1 MKTFLLIILCCVST
15 LVLAQ
20 KNSFYQQDSI
30 MLLSQLKD
38 KSFKIGKKVTI
49 DCIPSI
55 DMHHSTTYS
64 RAKVKKTFS
73 AIFDEFFER
82 KLKEK
87 DFKLCYYPDMDYDT
101 TPETEHKLY
110 GLVFKEYEG
119 KEDDLL
125 RIYWF
130 EKKGKNFYFVWI
142 ECAIK
147 NE

>member
-1 MKTFLLIILCCVST
+1 MKVYFLILSLFIST

-20 KNSFYQQDSI
+20 ENSFYQQDSI

-73 AIFDEFFER
+73 AIFDEFFDR

-87 DFKLCYYPDMDYDT
+87 DFKLFYYPAMDYNT

-110 GLVFKEYEG
+110 GLVLKEYDG
-119 KEDDLL
+119 KVDDLL

-130 EKKGKNFYFVWI
+130 EKKDNNFYFIWI

>member
-1 MKTFLLIILCCVST
+1 MKVYFLILSLFIST

-20 KNSFYQQDSI
+20 ENSFYQQDSI
-30 MLLSQLKD
+30 MLLSQLKN
-38 KSFKIGKKVTI
+38 KSFKIDKRVTV

-64 RAKVKKTFS
+64 RAKVKKAFS
-73 AIFDEFFER
+73 AIFDEFLLK

-87 DFKLCYYPDMDYDT
+87 DFKLCYYPAIDYNT

-110 GLVFKEYEG
+110 GLVLKEYDG
-119 KEDDLL
+119 KVDDLL
-125 RIYWF
+125 RIYLF
-130 EKKGKNFYFVWI
+130 EKKDNNFYFICI

>member
-1 MKTFLLIILCCVST
+1 MKTFLLTILCCVST
-15 LVLAQ
+15 LTWAQ
-20 KNSFYQQDSI
+20 ENSFSQQDSI

-38 KSFKIGKKVTI
+38 KSFKIDKRVTV

-64 RAKVKKTFS
+64 RAKVKKVFS
-73 AIFDEFFER
+73 AIFDEFFDR

-87 DFKLCYYPDMDYDT
+87 DFKLCYYPAMDYNT

-110 GLVFKEYEG
+110 GLVLKEYDG
-119 KEDDLL
+119 KVDDLL

-130 EKKGKNFYFVWI
+130 EKNDNNFYFIWI

>member
-1 MKTFLLIILCCVST
+1 MKIFLLTILCCVST
-15 LVLAQ
+15 LTWAQ
-20 KNSFYQQDSI
+20 ENSFSQQDSI

-38 KSFKIGKKVTI
+38 KSFKIDKKVTI

-55 DMHHSTTYS
+55 DMHHSTIYS
-64 RAKVKKTFS
+64 RAKVKKAFN
-73 AIFDEFFER
+73 AIFDEFFEK

-87 DFKLCYYPDMDYDT
+87 DFKWCYYPAMDYDT

-119 KEDDLL
+119 KNDDLL

-130 EKKGKNFYFVWI
+130 EKKDNNFYFIWI
-142 ECAIK
+142 ECTTK

>member
-1 MKTFLLIILCCVST
+1 MKVYFLILSLFIST

-20 KNSFYQQDSI
+20 ENSFSQQDSI

-73 AIFDEFFER
+73 AIFDEFFDR

-87 DFKLCYYPDMDYDT
+87 DFKLFYYPAIDYNT

-110 GLVFKEYEG
+110 GLVLKEYDG
-119 KEDDLL
+119 KVDDLL

-130 EKKGKNFYFVWI
+130 EKKDNNFYFIWI

>member
-1 MKTFLLIILCCVST
+1 MST
-15 LVLAQ
+15 LAGAQ
-20 KNSFYQQDSI
+20 ENSFSQQDSI

-38 KSFKIGKKVTI
+38 KSFKIDKKVTV

-64 RAKVKKTFS
+64 RAKVKKAFS
-73 AIFDEFFER
+73 AIFDKFFER

-87 DFKLCYYPDMDYDT
+87 DFKLLYYPAIDYNT
-101 TPETEHKLY
+101 TPETEHKHY
-110 GLVFKEYEG
+110 GLVLKEYDG
-119 KEDDLL
+119 KVDDLL

-130 EKKGKNFYFVWI
+130 EKKDNNFYFKWI

>member
-1 MKTFLLIILCCVST
+1 MKVYFLILSLFIST

-20 KNSFYQQDSI
+20 ENSFSQQDSI

-38 KSFKIGKKVTI
+38 KSFKIDKKVTV

-64 RAKVKKTFS
+64 RAKVKKAFS
-73 AIFDEFFER
+73 AIFDKFFER

-87 DFKLCYYPDMDYDT
+87 DFKLFYYPAIDYNT
-101 TPETEHKLY
+101 TPETEHKHY
-110 GLVFKEYEG
+110 GLVLKEYDG
-119 KEDDLL
+119 KVDDLL

-130 EKKGKNFYFVWI
+130 EKKDNSFYFIWI

>member
-1 MKTFLLIILCCVST
+1 
-15 LVLAQ
+15 
-20 KNSFYQQDSI
+20 
-30 MLLSQLKD
+30 
-38 KSFKIGKKVTI
+38 
-49 DCIPSI
+49 
-55 DMHHSTTYS
+55 MHHSTTYS
-64 RAKVKKTFS
+64 RAKVKKAFS

-87 DFKLCYYPDMDYDT
+87 DFKLFYYPAIDYNT

-110 GLVFKEYEG
+110 GLVLKEYDD
-119 KEDDLL
+119 KVDDLL

-130 EKKGKNFYFVWI
+130 EKKDNNFYFKWI

>member
-1 MKTFLLIILCCVST
+1 MKVYF
-15 LVLAQ
+15 LVLSLFISALTWAQ
-20 KNSFYQQDSI
+20 EDSFYVQDSI

-73 AIFDEFFER
+73 AIFDEFFEE

-87 DFKLCYYPDMDYDT
+87 DFKLFYYPAMDYKT
-101 TPETEHKLY
+101 TPETKHKLY

-119 KEDDLL
+119 KGDDLL
-125 RIYWF
+125 RIYSF
-130 EKKGKNFYFVWI
+130 EKKGQELLFCMDRMCY
-142 ECAIK
+142 
-147 NE
+147 

>member
-1 MKTFLLIILCCVST
+1 MKVYFLILSLFIST

-20 KNSFYQQDSI
+20 ENSFSQQDSI

-38 KSFKIGKKVTI
+38 KSFKIDKKVTI

-64 RAKVKKTFS
+64 RAKVKKAFNT
-73 AIFDEFFER
+73 IFDEFFER

-87 DFKLCYYPDMDYDT
+87 DFKLFYYPAIDYNT

-110 GLVFKEYEG
+110 GFVLKEYDG
-119 KEDDLL
+119 KVDDLL

-130 EKKGKNFYFVWI
+130 EKKDNNFYFKWI

>member
-1 MKTFLLIILCCVST
+1 
-15 LVLAQ
+15 
-20 KNSFYQQDSI
+20 

-38 KSFKIGKKVTI
+38 KSFKIGKKVTV

-55 DMHHSTTYS
+55 DIHHSTTYS
-64 RAKVKKTFS
+64 RAKVKKAFS

-87 DFKLCYYPDMDYDT
+87 DFKLFYYPAIDYNT
-101 TPETEHKLY
+101 TPETEHKHY
-110 GLVFKEYEG
+110 GLVLKEYDG
-119 KEDDLL
+119 KVDDLL

-130 EKKGKNFYFVWI
+130 EKKDNSFYFKWI

>member
-1 MKTFLLIILCCVST
+1 MST
-15 LVLAQ
+15 LAGAQ
-20 KNSFYQQDSI
+20 ENSFSQQDSI

-38 KSFKIGKKVTI
+38 KSFKIDKKVTI
-49 DCIPSI
+49 DYIPSI
-55 DMHHSTTYS
+55 DMHHSTIYS
-64 RAKVKKTFS
+64 RAKVKKAFNT
-73 AIFDEFFER
+73 IFDEFFEK

-87 DFKLCYYPDMDYDT
+87 DFKLCYYPAIDYNT

-110 GLVFKEYEG
+110 GLVLKEYDG
-119 KEDDLL
+119 KVDDLL

-130 EKKGKNFYFVWI
+130 EKKDNNFYFIWI

>member
-1 MKTFLLIILCCVST
+1 MKVYFLILSLFIST

-20 KNSFYQQDSI
+20 ENSFSQQDSI

-38 KSFKIGKKVTI
+38 KSFKIDKRVTV

-64 RAKVKKTFS
+64 RAKVKKAFNT
-73 AIFDEFFER
+73 IFDEFFEK

-87 DFKLCYYPDMDYDT
+87 DFKLFYYPTIDYNT

-110 GLVFKEYEG
+110 GLVLKEYDG
-119 KEDDLL
+119 KVDDLL

-130 EKKGKNFYFVWI
+130 EKKDNNFYFIWI

>member
-1 MKTFLLIILCCVST
+1 MKTFLLTILCCVST
-15 LVLAQ
+15 LAGAQ
-20 KNSFYQQDSI
+20 ENSFSQQDSI

-38 KSFKIGKKVTI
+38 KSFKIDKKVTI

-64 RAKVKKTFS
+64 RAKVKKAFNT
-73 AIFDEFFER
+73 IFDEFFEK

-87 DFKLCYYPDMDYDT
+87 DFKLCYYLAMDYDT

-110 GLVFKEYEG
+110 GLVLKEYDG
-119 KEDDLL
+119 KVDNLL

-130 EKKGKNFYFVWI
+130 EKKDNNFYFKWI

>member
-1 MKTFLLIILCCVST
+1 
-15 LVLAQ
+15 
-20 KNSFYQQDSI
+20 

-38 KSFKIGKKVTI
+38 KSFKIDKRVTV

-64 RAKVKKTFS
+64 RAKVKKVFS

-87 DFKLCYYPDMDYDT
+87 DFKLFYYPAIDYNT

-110 GLVFKEYEG
+110 GLVLKEYDG
-119 KEDDLL
+119 KVDDLL

-130 EKKGKNFYFVWI
+130 EKKDNSFYFIWI

>member
-1 MKTFLLIILCCVST
+1 MST
-15 LVLAQ
+15 LAGAQ
-20 KNSFYQQDSI
+20 ENSFSQQDSI

-38 KSFKIGKKVTI
+38 KSFKIDKRVTV

-64 RAKVKKTFS
+64 RAKVKKVFS
-73 AIFDEFFER
+73 AIFDEFFDR
-82 KLKEK
+82 KLKKK
-87 DFKLCYYPDMDYDT
+87 DFKLCYYPAMDYNT

-110 GLVFKEYEG
+110 GLVLKEYDG
-119 KEDDLL
+119 KVDDLL

-130 EKKGKNFYFVWI
+130 EKKDNNFYFKWI

>member
-1 MKTFLLIILCCVST
+1 MKVYF
-15 LVLAQ
+15 LVLSLFISALTWAQ
-20 KNSFYQQDSI
+20 EDSFYVQDSI

-38 KSFKIGKKVTI
+38 KSFKIDKKVTV

-64 RAKVKKTFS
+64 RAKVKKVFS

-87 DFKLCYYPDMDYDT
+87 DFKLCYYPAMDYKT

-110 GLVFKEYEG
+110 GLFFKEYDG
-119 KEDDLL
+119 KVDDLL

-130 EKKGKNFYFVWI
+130 EKKDNSFYFKWI

>member
-1 MKTFLLIILCCVST
+1 MST
-15 LVLAQ
+15 LAGAQ
-20 KNSFYQQDSI
+20 ENSFSQQDSI

-38 KSFKIGKKVTI
+38 KSFKINKRVTV

-55 DMHHSTTYS
+55 DMYHSTTYS
-64 RAKVKKTFS
+64 RAKVKKVFS
-73 AIFDEFFER
+73 AIFDEFFDR

-87 DFKLCYYPDMDYDT
+87 DFKLFYYRAMDYNT

-119 KEDDLL
+119 KDDDLL

-130 EKKGKNFYFVWI
+130 EKKG
-142 ECAIK
+142 
-147 NE
+147 

>member
-1 MKTFLLIILCCVST
+1 MKVYFLILSLFIST

-20 KNSFYQQDSI
+20 ENSFSQQDSI

-38 KSFKIGKKVTI
+38 KSFKIDKKVTI

-55 DMHHSTTYS
+55 DMHHSTIYS
-64 RAKVKKTFS
+64 RAKVKKAFNT
-73 AIFDEFFER
+73 IFDEFFEK

-87 DFKLCYYPDMDYDT
+87 DFKLFYYPTIDYNT

-110 GLVFKEYEG
+110 GLVLKEYDG
-119 KEDDLL
+119 KVDDLL

-130 EKKGKNFYFVWI
+130 EKKDNNFYFIWI

>member
-1 MKTFLLIILCCVST
+1 MKVYFLILSLFIST

-38 KSFKIGKKVTI
+38 KSFKIDKRVTV

-55 DMHHSTTYS
+55 DMHRSTTYS
-64 RAKVKKTFS
+64 RAKVKKVFS
-73 AIFDEFFER
+73 VIFDEFFDR

-87 DFKLCYYPDMDYDT
+87 DFKLCYYPAMDYNT

-110 GLVFKEYEG
+110 GLVLKEYDG
-119 KEDDLL
+119 KVDDLL

-130 EKKGKNFYFVWI
+130 EKKDNNFYFIWI
-142 ECAIK
+142 ECVIK

>member
-1 MKTFLLIILCCVST
+1 MFWRKKIAFLSKILLCCSVS
-15 LVLAQ
+15 
-20 KNSFYQQDSI
+20 
-30 MLLSQLKD
+30 LK
-38 KSFKIGKKVTI
+38 KKV
-49 DCIPSI
+49 
-55 DMHHSTTYS
+55 
-64 RAKVKKTFS
+64 FS
-73 AIFDEFFER
+73 AIFDEFFDR

-87 DFKLCYYPDMDYDT
+87 DFKLFYYRAMDYNT

-119 KEDDLL
+119 KDDDLL

-130 EKKGKNFYFVWI
+130 EKKDNNFYFIWI

>member
-1 MKTFLLIILCCVST
+1 MKVYFLILSLFIST

-20 KNSFYQQDSI
+20 ENSFSQQDSI
-30 MLLSQLKD
+30 MSLSQLKD
-38 KSFKIGKKVTI
+38 KSCKINKKVTV

-64 RAKVKKTFS
+64 RAKVKKVFS

-87 DFKLCYYPDMDYDT
+87 DFKLFYYPAMDYNT

-110 GLVFKEYEG
+110 GLVLKEYDG
-119 KEDDLL
+119 KVDDLL

-130 EKKGKNFYFVWI
+130 EKKDNSFYFIWI